1 VFCTVSIFVKNVAR
15 IGQSYKY
22 NFTTSLIVIVDL
34 NLKGKQVIVVGAGG
48 EGLKK
53 INSLLTQDC
62 EILVISDSATP
73 QVQRLARQG
82 KIEFKKIKLE
92 NADFLKEH
100 DPILV
105 MAATDN
111 KELNRKISQEAK
123 RKRCYA
129 YAADD
134 PEFSDFAHPS
144 VINIQDTVQVAIS
157 TGGRAPAMAR
167 KLKVKAEKI
176 FNEIIDKEDIYQI
189 RLQKIAR
196 DSAKDK
202 IPTVLGRKRFLY
214 SILNNAKIKQL
225 LKDDNFPAAEKEV
238 MRILGEWK

>member
-1 VFCTVSIFVKNVAR
+1 
-15 IGQSYKY
+15 
-22 NFTTSLIVIVDL
+22 VIVDL
-34 NLKGKQVIVVGAGG
+34 NLKGKLVIVVGAGG

-53 INSLLTQDC
+53 VNSLLTQDC
-62 EILVISDSATP
+62 QILVISDSAGAQIKT
-73 QVQRLARQG
+73 LAKQG
-82 KIEFKKIKLE
+82 KIEFKKTKLD
-92 NADFLKEH
+92 NADFLAQY

-105 MAATDN
+105 MAATDDR
-111 KELNRKISQEAK
+111 ELNRKIVQKAK
-123 RKRCYA
+123 QKRCYA

-157 TGGRAPAMAR
+157 TGGRSPAMAR
-167 KLKVKAEKI
+167 KLKLKAEKI

-196 DSAKDK
+196 DAAKAK
-202 IPTVLGRKRFLY
+202 IPTVLGRKKFLY
-214 SILNNAKIKQL
+214 AILNDKRIKQL
-225 LKDDNFPAAEKEV
+225 LKDDNFSTAQKEV